1 MIRKIQVIALVLIV
15 TALGLSRF
23 QYHKAVAQLEAANE
37 KIITI
42 ENSLNETE
50 DKLIECQNE
59 LEKTNAII
67 GDLKSDEYELVYMG
81 EYKISYYCD
90 ERYSH
95 ICGGSGKTASGKP
108 TNVGITAAGDWSVL
122 PKGSIIYIEN
132 IGWREIQDK
141 GGAVNGKHI
150 DVLVGLHQEANRLG
164 KDQEDVW
171 LLVKK

>member
-1 MIRKIQVIALVLIV
+1 MVKKRQAIALVLIV

-23 QYHKAVAQLEAANE
+23 QYHKAVAQLEAAND
-37 KIITI
+37 KIIII
-42 ENSLNETE
+42 ENSLNEAE

-95 ICGGSGKTASGKP
+95 ICGGSGRTASGKP
-108 TNVGITAAGDWSVL
+108 TEVGVTAAADWSVL
-122 PKGSIIYIEN
+122 PKGTKVYIEN
-132 IGWREIQDK
+132 IGWREVQDK

-150 DVLVGLHQEANRLG
+150 DVLVNTHIEALKLG
-164 KDQEDVW
+164 KDQEGVW
-171 LLVKK
+171 VLVKK